1 MQGRPSII
9 SDTRAGARR
18 HWVSEHSANT
28 ANGGDDTETHAS
40 NDPTERQEI
49 RFRRRGP
56 LAEIILTRE
65 KALNAL
71 SLDMIRQSDSYLSA
85 WAHNPAI
92 QVVAVYGAGDKAFC
106 AGGDVRAVWDAHQA
120 GGELPRT
127 YFRHEYTLNRRV
139 RNFPKP
145 YLALIDGATM
155 GGGVGISVHGTH
167 RIAGDRTVI
176 AMPETAIGFIPDVGT
191 THVLSRL
198 PGQIGM
204 YMALTGARLG
214 AADAVHA
221 GLATHYVPSD
231 EVLRIPDALV
241 AVSGE
246 RDMTS
251 VIDRILSEKATDPG
265 PPPIA
270 QHRGKIDA
278 CFAGDSV
285 EAIVDALE
293 QDGSDWA
300 NQTLATLH
308 RMSPT
313 SMKLTHAAL
322 RRAAHMDFD
331 ACLKMEYR
339 LSQACMAGHD
349 FHEGIRAVLVD
360 KDKSPRWSP
369 SRLQD
374 VAERDVVAAFE
385 TLGANDLCFDEDV

>member
-1 MQGRPSII
+1 MSEDSTETDSG
-9 SDTRAGARR
+9 AGAAVTRE
-18 HWVSEHSANT
+18 SK
-28 ANGGDDTETHAS
+28 
-40 NDPTERQEI
+40 DPTERQEI

-71 SLDMIRQSDSYLSA
+71 SLDMIQQSDDYLRA
-85 WAHNPAI
+85 WAQNPAV
-92 QVVAVYGAGDKAFC
+92 QVVAVYGAGEKAFC
-106 AGGDVRAVWDAHQA
+106 AGGDVRAVWESHKA

-139 RNFPKP
+139 RTFPKP

-155 GGGVGISVHGTH
+155 GGGVGISVHGTY
-167 RIAGDRTVI
+167 RIAGDNTVV
-176 AMPETAIGFIPDVGT
+176 AMPETGIGFIPDVGT
-191 THVLSRL
+191 THVLARL

-214 AADAVHA
+214 PADAVHA
-221 GLATHYVPSD
+221 GLATHYVPSA

-241 AVSGE
+241 AVSTE
-246 RDMTS
+246 SDMTAA
-251 VIDRILSEKATDPG
+251 IDRVLAEKAADPG
-265 PPPIA
+265 PAPIA
-270 QHRGKIDA
+270 EQRDKIDA

-285 EAIVDALE
+285 EAIMAALE
-293 QDGSDWA
+293 RDGSDWA
-300 NQTLATLH
+300 KDTLATLN

-322 RRAAHMDFD
+322 RRAESMAFD
-331 ACLKMEYR
+331 DCLKMEYR

-360 KDKSPRWSP
+360 KDKSPQWSP
-369 SRLQD
+369 ARLVD
-374 VAERDVVAAFE
+374 VDHQIVQKAFE
-385 TLGANDLCFDEDV
+385 LLGENDLVFDDADQETGADPAA